1 MRALGVR
8 ALPRGRSWRMDGGP
22 GVSERR
28 AGEADVGRRGGPR
41 TGRAVGWARDIPKQL
56 GFIDWTELIL
66 GGGVFMIAEAE
77 AKAPERAAQ
86 QAEAKEE
93 RLALIHDLNACICC
107 YKKKC
112 LYLLQGSTVQ
122 MKIK

>member
-1 MRALGVR
+1 
-8 ALPRGRSWRMDGGP
+8 MDGGP

-56 GFIDWTELIL
+56 GFIGWTGLIL

-86 QAEAKEE
+86 QAKGQGG
-93 RLALIHDLNACICC
+93 ALGLDP
-107 YKKKC
+107 
-112 LYLLQGSTVQ
+112 
-122 MKIK
+122 